1 MSNLYEALGVSQ
13 DASESDIKKAY
24 RAMSLKYHPDRNSS
38 EEATSKIQLINE
50 AYETLGDP
58 QKKQQ
63 YDHELKF
70 GSGGGMHPGGMP
82 GGMAFHFGGMPFSHM
97 NTMDEFSD
105 INNIFNMMFNG
116 GGHPGMGG
124 MPNIR
129 VFHGNGPEMNVRFH
143 QTIHK
148 PEPISKHIQITLEQS
163 YLGHTMPIVIERIN
177 VINNIQSIENE
188 TIYVNIPKGVDE
200 NEVLVLENKGHCI
213 NNMVH
218 GDIKISFQITNQSEF
233 QRRGLDLIFKKKIS
247 LKDALCGF
255 SFEMN
260 HLNGKKLCVNNKT
273 SPSII
278 RPNYKKVIPNMG
290 MVREQ
295 GTGTMIIEF
304 EVEFPETL
312 TQEQIRGLD
321 ALLGET
327 KVSP

>member
-1 MSNLYEALGVSQ
+1 MSNLYDALGISQ
-13 DASESDIKKAY
+13 DANESEIKKAY
-24 RAMSLKYHPDRNSS
+24 RSMSLKYHPDRNPS
-38 EEATSKIQLINE
+38 EEAKSKIQTINE
-50 AYETLGDP
+50 AYETLSDS

-70 GSGGGMHPGGMP
+70 GPGVGMQGGMPGGMP

-97 NTMDEFSD
+97 NSVDEFSD

-116 GGHPGMGG
+116 GMPQGMGG

-129 VFHGNGPEMNVRFH
+129 VFHGNGPDMNVHFQ
-143 QTIHK
+143 QTIQK
-148 PEPISKHIQITLEQS
+148 PEPISKQVQITLEQS
-163 YLGHTMPIVIERIN
+163 YQGHTMPIDIERIN
-177 VINNIQSIENE
+177 IVNNMRSVEQE

-213 NNMVH
+213 NNMVR

-233 QRRGLDLIFKKKIS
+233 QRRGLDLVLKKKIL

-278 RPNYKKVIPNMG
+278 KPNYKKVIPNMG

-295 GTGTMIIEF
+295 GTGNMIIEF
-304 EVEFPETL
+304 DIEFPESL
-312 TQEQIRGLD
+312 TEEQITGLES
-321 ALLGET
+321 LLGG
-327 KVSP
+327 P